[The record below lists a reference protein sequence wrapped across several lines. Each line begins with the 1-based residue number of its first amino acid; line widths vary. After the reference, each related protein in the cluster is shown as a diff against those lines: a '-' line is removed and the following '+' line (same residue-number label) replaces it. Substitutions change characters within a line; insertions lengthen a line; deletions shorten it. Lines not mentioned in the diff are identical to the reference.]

1 MSLRADLK
9 THPAVSRT
17 ALIGSALVVVL
28 LAAMALDTT
37 VVRKG
42 SEQDVQADVFS
53 AEAYGPAHF
62 PEVQADVEKRAA
74 DAAPLAAAI
83 AADKAAAG
91 KQYGVAAGAGP
102 VIPVKFT
109 GVVGEGKA
117 GIYAVA
123 VEGLPPEVK
132 VRVQTG
138 PAINGTELRDATGK
152 IVFGQFV
159 NQIEY
164 QDAGSAL
171 NNEMKK
177 VVLAG
182 IDTANLTGKTI
193 TVVGVFKLVNP
204 KNWLVT
210 PIKVSVP

>member
-9 THPAVSRT
+9 TRPAVSRK
-17 ALIGSALVVVL
+17 AIVGGVLVVALV
-28 LAAMALDTT
+28 AAMALDTR
-37 VVRKG
+37 VVHKG

-62 PEVQADVEKRAA
+62 PEVQADVEKRAT

-91 KQYGVAAGAGP
+91 KEYGVATSSGP

-109 GVVGEGKA
+109 GVVGEGKS

-159 NQIEY
+159 NQIQY

-182 IDTANLTGKTI
+182 VDTANLTGKTI
-193 TVVGVFKLVNP
+193 SVVGVFKLVNP

-210 PIKVSVP
+210 PVKVSVP

>member
-9 THPAVSRT
+9 TRPAVSRK
-17 ALIGSALVVVL
+17 AIVGGVLAVALV
-28 LAAMALDTT
+28 AAMALDTR
-37 VVRKG
+37 VVHKG

-62 PEVQADVEKRAA
+62 PEVQADVEKRAT
-74 DAAPLAAAI
+74 DAAPIAAAI

-91 KQYGVAAGAGP
+91 KQYGVATSSGP

-109 GVVGEGKA
+109 GVVGEGKS

-159 NQIEY
+159 NQIQY

-182 IDTANLTGKTI
+182 VDTASLTGKTI
-193 TVVGVFKLVNP
+193 SVVGVFKLVNP

-210 PIKVSVP
+210 PVKVSVP

>member
-9 THPAVSRT
+9 TRPAVSRK
-17 ALIGSALVVVL
+17 AIVGGVLVVALV
-28 LAAMALDTT
+28 AAMALDTR
-37 VVRKG
+37 VVHKG
-42 SEQDVQADVFS
+42 SEQDVQGDVFS
-53 AEAYGPAHF
+53 AAAYGPAHF
-62 PEVQADVEKRAA
+62 PEVQADVEKRAT

-91 KQYGVAAGAGP
+91 KQYGVATSSGP

-109 GVVGEGKA
+109 GVVGEGKS

-159 NQIEY
+159 NQIQY

-182 IDTANLTGKTI
+182 VDTASLTGKTI
-193 TVVGVFKLVNP
+193 SVVGVFKLVNP

-210 PIKVSVP
+210 PVKVSVP

>member
-9 THPAVSRT
+9 TRPAVSRK
-17 ALIGSALVVVL
+17 AIVGGVLAVALV
-28 LAAMALDTT
+28 AAMALDTR
-37 VVRKG
+37 VVHKG
-42 SEQDVQADVFS
+42 SEQDVQADLFS

-62 PEVQADVEKRAA
+62 PEVQADVEKRAT

-91 KQYGVAAGAGP
+91 KQYGVPTSSGA

-109 GVVGEGKA
+109 GVVGEGKS

-138 PAINGTELRDATGK
+138 PAINGTDLRDATGK

-164 QDAGSAL
+164 QDAGAAL

-177 VVLAG
+177 VVLSG
-182 IDTANLTGKTI
+182 LDTTGLAGKTVE
-193 TVVGVFKLVNP
+193 VVGVFKLVNP

-210 PIKVSVP
+210 PVRIRVP